1 MKEREFKCELCG
13 GVFEK
18 EWSDEEAKEEYERNF
33 KEYKNEPTA
42 IICDDCYRIVMK
54 EKQNENK

>member
-1 MKEREFKCELCG
+1 VWG